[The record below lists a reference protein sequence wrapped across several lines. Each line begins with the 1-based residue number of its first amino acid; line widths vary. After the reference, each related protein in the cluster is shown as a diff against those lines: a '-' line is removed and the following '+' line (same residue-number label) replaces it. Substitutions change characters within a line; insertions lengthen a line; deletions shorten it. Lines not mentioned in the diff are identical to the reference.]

1 MASLSFSTLCGTS
14 AVCLAASAV
23 GAAPAFQSDPN
34 NRKADRPTE
43 LWRYYMHG
51 VTDFFAEPLKLKFKG
66 GTPSATELKTPYFKE
81 KIDEISLAP
90 DKKAVSSSIDVAT
103 YRGRTIRIFYWMRGE
118 PVAGAVMKNSYS
130 DAPQL
135 LAVVKDAKNKMLSRK
150 TSHNGAV
157 GKFPWHGYYLDVK
170 IPSKGKKL
178 YLVLDNSKTRRAWF
192 GKFALEPVG
201 KNNTYSQ
208 NEKQDPDTGSIAAF
222 PWYEPINFHFFAK
235 PPATKYIWNFMRGP
249 AAGMIGQ
256 PYDLTTVDGLRKYYQ
271 ESVKYDLDQMNHG
284 IMYFPN
290 RYRLAKRKGVLPPL
304 PENWLLEVGKLVNE
318 DQDPETGYWGTK
330 YIPLTMSVTFH
341 FVDMLY
347 AFGIQRYDEPA
358 KPDPGRCVAPTLPRP
373 DKMVDTTLK
382 LQSTCMVDGK
392 KELAAWS
399 QRAYNFTDKPD
410 GGRSRC
416 ALGSTMNAIRLLRI
430 CYRFVGPEQQKQ
442 SDRSVKAAFKYVLT
456 HCVNSDGLWKQQ
468 DVDSSPTKSAYYMS
482 IVSYSHYLEKR
493 TDTSIPKPELKVA
506 SGPSDN
512 EISISCP
519 SWKDRQNSFRIY
531 AAGDKKVEPE
541 KLQPEMIVGF
551 ISKGDKKIIEMDP
564 LLSTIKSIK
573 SSKDNWNS
581 KFSSR
586 KYYGKKVVKLLRKK
600 RPAVTGSDTLRI
612 SRESLPAGTKELW
625 ITAVD
630 WYGAESTP
638 VKVIIP

>member
-1 MASLSFSTLCGTS
+1 MASFSFCTLCGTS

-66 GTPSATELKTPYFKE
+66 GTSSATELKTPYFTE
-81 KIDEISLAP
+81 KIEEISLAP
-90 DKKAVSSSIDVAT
+90 GKKATSSSINVAA
-103 YRGRTIRIFYWMRGE
+103 YSGRTLRIFYWMRGE
-118 PVAGAVMKNSYS
+118 PVAGAVVKNSYS

-135 LAVVKDAKNKMLSRK
+135 LAVVKDAKNKMLSKK

-170 IPSKGKKL
+170 IPSKGKTL
-178 YLVLDNSKTRRAWF
+178 SFILDNSPSRFAWF
-192 GKFALEPVG
+192 GKFAMEPVG

-235 PPATKYIWNFMRGP
+235 PPPTKYIWNFMRGP

-256 PYDLTTVDGLRKYYQ
+256 PYDLTSVEGLRRYYR
-271 ESVKYDLDQMNHG
+271 ESVKTDLDQMNHG

-290 RYRLAKRKGVLPPL
+290 RYRLAKEKGVLPPM

-318 DQDPETGYWGTK
+318 DQDPKTGYWGTK

-347 AFGIQRYDEPA
+347 SFGVERYDAPA

-373 DKMVDTTLK
+373 EKMVDTTLK
-382 LQSTCMVDGK
+382 LQSTCMMDGK

-399 QRAYNFTDKPD
+399 QSAYNFTDSPD

-442 SDRSVKAAFKYVLT
+442 IDRSVKSALKYVLT

-468 DVDSSPTKSAYYMS
+468 DVDSAPTKASYYIS
-482 IVSYSHYLEKR
+482 IVSFSRYLEKR
-493 TDTSIPKPELKVA
+493 TDASIPKPELKV
-506 SGPSDN
+506 SSNSSDK

-519 SWKDRQNSFRIY
+519 KWQDGQNSFRIY
-531 AAGDKKVEPE
+531 AVGNKKLDPQ
-541 KLQPEMIVGF
+541 KLPPEMIVGF
-551 ISKGDKKIIEMDP
+551 INKGDKKIIEVDP
-564 LLSTIKSIK
+564 LLSTLRSVK
-573 SSKDNWNS
+573 SSKDNWNA
-581 KFSSR
+581 KFSSNA
-586 KYYGKKVVKLLRKK
+586 YYGQKVGKLRRKK
-600 RPAVTGSDTLRI
+600 IPAVSGSEKLIIPRA
-612 SRESLPAGTKELW
+612 SLPAGTGDLW
-625 ITAVD
+625 VTAVD
-630 WYGAESTP
+630 WYGAESVP
-638 VKVIIP
+638 VRIDIP